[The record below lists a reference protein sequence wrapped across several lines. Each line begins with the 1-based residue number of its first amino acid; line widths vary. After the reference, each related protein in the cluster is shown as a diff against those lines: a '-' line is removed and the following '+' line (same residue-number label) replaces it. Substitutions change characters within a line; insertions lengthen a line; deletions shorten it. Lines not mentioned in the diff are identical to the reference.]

1 MLNREKTAALVAAV
15 ILSWTLV
22 QAFATAV
29 APPRVQVPDVSLP
42 TYRPDLIPRRF
53 RTFEQAEP
61 LSRNPFSI
69 AEGWQALELV
79 PMPRPPFPPAPRL
92 VPSPAGGPPPDS
104 AGYLW
109 EEGAPGAARPG
120 GAS

>member
-1 MLNREKTAALVAAV
+1 MLNREKTTALVAAV

-22 QAFATAV
+22 QAFAAAV
-29 APPRVQVPDVSLP
+29 APTRVEVPDVSLP
-42 TYRPDLIPRRF
+42 TYRPELIPRRF

-61 LSRNPFSI
+61 LPRNPFSI

-79 PMPRPPFPPAPRL
+79 PMPYPPVPSAPRL
-92 VPSPAGGPPPDS
+92 VPSPAAGPPPES

-109 EEGAPGAARPG
+109 EEGSPGAARPG
-120 GAS
+120 GAL